1 MASESNVLIP
11 GNEYRDYSEAN
22 QIHYLISAMINNT
35 VNVAIPVRVD
45 SVEIGAN
52 GVAGWVSATPL
63 VTDRDLHGNMIK
75 PVSIPRLPFFR
86 YRCGTAAVIV
96 NPRVGDVGV
105 AVFAHKDIS
114 QVKPNVKE
122 PRNAGSFRKFDYSD
136 GIYFGGLFGD
146 AKPTTTI
153 ELDPDKGLIQ
163 VDCQKMVV
171 NAPSIVLNGEV
182 QTTKSVQVANNVV
195 AGGEV
200 TGKGIQLST
209 HTHPCGDHSTGTP
222 Q

>member
-1 MASESNVLIP
+1 MATNDKIATPGSEFRKYGQVNQLHHVLT
-11 GNEYRDYSEAN
+11 S
-22 QIHYLISAMINNT
+22 LINNN

-45 SVEIGAN
+45 SVELGSN

-63 VTDRDLHGNMIK
+63 ITDRDWNGNKLDSI
-75 PVSIPRLPFFR
+75 SIPRIPFFR

-96 NPRVGDVGV
+96 NPRVGDVGI

-114 QVKPNVKE
+114 PIKPNVTT
-122 PRNAGSFRKFDYSD
+122 PQNAGSFRKFDYSD

-153 ELDPDKGLIQ
+153 ELDPDKGLVQ
-163 VDCQKMVV
+163 VDCKKMVV
-171 NAPSIVLNGEV
+171 NAPNIVLNGEV

-200 TGKGIQLST
+200 TGNGIELST
-209 HTHPCGDHSTGTP
+209 HVHPCGDHNSGTP